1 MRDVKSAAEREAIQL
16 GLSAEEAGLAGRRAE
31 QAFGADQEALRNT
44 IEFQSYQTSRQQLLD
59 NISGAR
65 EDVTTIATLIK
76 NEADIINDANRIRQ
90 DFEAEAGRERRS
102 IRDYIGDLVK
112 AQRDTLEA
120 SVAGL
125 TDPSSITKLVD
136 GYRTLLEKELGLPS
150 SNVAM
155 PDQSALDELTEQFSI
170 VR

>member
-1 MRDVKSAAEREAIQL
+1 ML
-16 GLSAEEAGLAGRRAE
+16 
-31 QAFGADQEALRNT
+31 F
-44 IEFQSYQTSRQQLLD
+44 
-59 NISGAR
+59 
-65 EDVTTIATLIK
+65 
-76 NEADIINDANRIRQ
+76 
-90 DFEAEAGRERRS
+90 RS
-102 IRDYIGDLVK
+102 RDYIGDLVK

-150 SNVAM
+150 SNVTM
-155 PDQSALDELTEQFSI
+155 PNQTAVDELVNTAQFSI